1 MIRKR
6 FYVHFQGLTAPDETT
21 NCVENATL
29 SRECNT
35 CLCNSNGN
43 ATHCKSLC
51 DNSTVIN
58 DNNEDSNQVCQP
70 NDVKIEVRTLSMK
83 KKK

>member
-1 MIRKR
+1 
-6 FYVHFQGLTAPDETT
+6 VPDGTT

-43 ATHCKSLC
+43 ATLCESSC

-58 DNNEDSNQVCQP
+58 DNSNNETNQVCQP
-70 NDVKIEVRTLSMK
+70 NDVKIEVRIMLEK
-83 KKK
+83 KM